1 MDAVAISICFGI
13 RNTIRDYTSEVQR
26 PEATA
31 FSAAG
36 LGRGLGW
43 VLGTGVGYLPWVADL
58 ARAWLSSPHRA
69 TTSVLHR
76 VLFGGILDTAVV
88 RHGLGERNNQGELC
102 NRPLLELSL
111 LGSHFW

>member
-1 MDAVAISICFGI
+1 MF
-13 RNTIRDYTSEVQR
+13 RNQEYNTRLYFRGSEAR
-26 PEATA
+26 GDS
-31 FSAAG
+31 SAAG
-36 LGRGLGW
+36 LGRGLEW